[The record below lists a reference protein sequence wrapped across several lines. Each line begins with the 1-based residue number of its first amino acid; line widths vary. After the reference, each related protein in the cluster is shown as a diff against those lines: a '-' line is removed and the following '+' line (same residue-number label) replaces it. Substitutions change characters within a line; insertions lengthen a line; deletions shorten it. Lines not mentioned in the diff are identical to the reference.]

1 MTPKGVVLFVI
12 LSIKVAPLTSN
23 SPSAWYMLRKR
34 RVRGPLW
41 MSYSN
46 TLGKGKGGGQDR
58 QVVSGG
64 AAVKAVEG
72 RGLARG
78 TDRVV
83 QHRLHHK

>member
-1 MTPKGVVLFVI
+1 
-12 LSIKVAPLTSN
+12 
-23 SPSAWYMLRKR
+23 
-34 RVRGPLW
+34 